1 MEYSN
6 YAFILHDMAAAKGRR
21 VISRRN
27 ARVYRGI
34 CGEISVKTDDEI
46 ARKLGIACGG
56 VRRIHSNTVELTNG
70 NRISWQRE

>member
-27 ARVYRGI
+27 ARVYRGDI
-34 CGEISVKTDDEI
+34 
-46 ARKLGIACGG
+46 
-56 VRRIHSNTVELTNG
+56 RRNLCKD
-70 NRISWQRE
+70 R